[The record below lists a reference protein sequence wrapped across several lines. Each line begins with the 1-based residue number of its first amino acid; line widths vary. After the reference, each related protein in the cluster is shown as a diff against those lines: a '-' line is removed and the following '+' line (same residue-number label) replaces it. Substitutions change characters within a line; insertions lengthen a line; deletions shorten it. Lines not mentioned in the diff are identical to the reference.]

1 MCVPALSGL
10 HHEFGEWHRV
20 CCGWCLGH
28 LGLAVAVAALAV
40 GPSVVR
46 PHSATLNTGHLT
58 GSRTV
63 FGRLSSLVAVT
74 TLPET
79 TLSPPNVISSPAN
92 QSRLSRIR
100 VRPSPLGLHAANT

>member
-1 MCVPALSGL
+1 MSVCMKASPRTWGC
-10 HHEFGEWHRV
+10 HRV

-28 LGLAVAVAALAV
+28 VGLAVAVAALAV

-46 PHSATLNTGHLT
+46 PHFATTVNTGHLT

-63 FGRLSSLVAVT
+63 FGRPSSLVAVT

-79 TLSPPNVISSPAN
+79 TLCLPNVISSPAN
-92 QSRLSRIR
+92 QSRPGRIR